1 MRSNSPGLNECPSTV
16 PEMIYLIDA
25 SIYVFRAW
33 AALPESMHSPDGRP
47 INAVYGFTAFLT
59 DLLIAARPT
68 HVAACFDES
77 LSSSFRNARYP
88 AYKANR
94 EAAPDAL
101 KEQFALCRKVCRAL
115 GVLELA
121 SARYEADDLIA
132 TLAAKAKRARKPVTI
147 VTRDKDL
154 AQLLGPNDRLWDFPE
169 EERQDRASVHAR
181 FGVWPEQLP
190 DFQGLMGDSADNI
203 PGVRGVGDKVASLLI
218 AKFGSLEGVYADLD
232 AVAALEL
239 RGAKRIAGLLRKHR
253 DLAFLSRELATL
265 HVKVPMKHTLAN
277 LRWTGGDAAA
287 IRKISDELGYG
298 DRTRARLARFV

>member
-1 MRSNSPGLNECPSTV
+1 
-16 PEMIYLIDA
+16 MIHLIDA
-25 SIYVFRAW
+25 SVYVFRAW
-33 AALPESMHSPDGRP
+33 FALPESMHGPDGRP

-59 DLLIAARPT
+59 DLLAAARPT

-77 LSSSFRNARYP
+77 LTTSFRNARYP

-94 EAAPDAL
+94 EVAPEAL
-101 KEQFALCRKVCRAL
+101 KAQFAQCRKVCRAL
-115 GVLELA
+115 GVLDLG

-132 TLAAKAKRARKPVTI
+132 TLAAKARRARKPVTI

-169 EERQDRASVHAR
+169 EERHDRAAIHER
-181 FGVWPEQLP
+181 FGVWPEQMP
-190 DFQGLMGDSADNI
+190 DYQGLMGDAVDNI
-203 PGVRGVGDKVASLLI
+203 PGVRGIGDKVASALI
-218 AKFGSLEGVYADLD
+218 ARFGSLEGVYADLE
-232 AVAALEL
+232 AVGALEL

-253 DLAFLSRELATL
+253 EMAFLSRELATL
-265 HVKVPMKHTLAN
+265 HAKVPMTHTLAK

-287 IRKISDELGYG
+287 LRKVSDELGYG